1 MNTYFDSQFNKK
13 IVTIYPGEFYYGFG
27 DEYIST
33 VLGSCI
39 AVALFDKDMSFGGL
53 NHFMLAKDGSG
64 TRSSDALAGRFGEYA
79 MELLINEMLKLGA
92 QKNRLTAKVFGGSNV
107 LCVGEE
113 SKKQQVGEAN
123 ISFAFDYLKREGI
136 PIMSAD
142 TGGNNPRKIFYDPS
156 TSKIWQKKL
165 RNTIH
170 EHEYIKKKENEYVA
184 KQQEREKQ
192 AGDIV
197 WF

>member
-1 MNTYFDSQFNKK
+1 MNTYYDAQFKK
-13 IVTIYPGEFYYGFG
+13 QIVTIYPGEFYYGFG

-39 AVALFDKDMSFGGL
+39 SVALFDSAINFGGL
-53 NHFMLAKDGSG
+53 NHFMLAEDGTGQRAGES
-64 TRSSDALAGRFGEYA
+64 LAGRFGEYA

-92 QKNRLTAKVFGGSNV
+92 RKKRLSAKVFGGSNV
-107 LCVGEE
+107 LCSGEE
-113 SKKQQVGEAN
+113 RKQQVGKQN
-123 ISFAFDYLKREGI
+123 IAFAFDYLEREGI
-136 PIMSAD
+136 PVVSSD
-142 TGGNNPRKIFYDPS
+142 TGGTQPRKIFYDPG

-170 EHEYIKKKENEYVA
+170 EHEYIKKKETEYVA
-184 KQQEREKQ
+184 KVQQKEKE
-192 AGDIV
+192 AGDII

>member
-39 AVALFDKDMSFGGL
+39 AVALYDKAIKFGGL
-53 NHFMLAKDGSG
+53 NHFMLAKDGTG
-64 TRSSDALAGRFGEYA
+64 TRENDALAGRFGEYA

-92 QKNRLTAKVFGGSNV
+92 QKKRLTAKVFGGSNV
-107 LCVGEE
+107 LCTGED
-113 SKKQQVGEAN
+113 SKRQQVGDAN
-123 ISFAFDYLKREGI
+123 ISFAFNYLNREGI
-136 PIMSAD
+136 PVMSSD

-170 EHEYIKKKENEYVA
+170 EHEYIKKKESEYVA
-184 KQQEREKQ
+184 KQQEKEQ
-192 AGDIV
+192 SAGDIV